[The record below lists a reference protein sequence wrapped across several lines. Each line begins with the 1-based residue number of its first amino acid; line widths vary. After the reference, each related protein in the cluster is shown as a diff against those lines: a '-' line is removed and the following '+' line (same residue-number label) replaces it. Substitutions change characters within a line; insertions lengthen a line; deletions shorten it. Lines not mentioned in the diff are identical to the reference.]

1 MIVFETFPKAL
12 VFLCKSGKSK
22 KYETMCGNSTERVFV
37 FLGGGGSAPPGCFL
51 KINP

>member
-37 FLGGGGSAPPGCFL
+37 FGRGVYPLDVF
-51 KINP
+51 